1 MQAIELILFLSLS
14 LFSPFNSSVCFV
26 SVRILMRTQRIIWR
40 GVLDNVKAEAR
51 LAQRRQARA
60 EAREIRMRE
69 LERQQKEQEQN
80 ADRAFDMQTSASID
94 PIARTRLAM
103 SSTTIGSL
111 RSGTMSS
118 RRSSEDSLEEEG
130 RSLRDIRHELRVS
143 CCTTDCSSRSQFAL
157 NFVCIFFVYFVAG
170 CRGTFPK
177 SDDCQCSIRQ

>member
-1 MQAIELILFLSLS
+1 MCARRRQHTHTHIHTY
-14 LFSPFNSSVCFV
+14 V
-26 SVRILMRTQRIIWR
+26 IWH
-40 GVLDNVKAEAR
+40 GLLDNVKAEAR

-80 ADRAFDMQTSASID
+80 ADRAFDMQTSTSID

-103 SSTTIGSL
+103 SSTAMGSL

-143 CCTTDCSSRSQFAL
+143 CHIIIITVSHIVYL
-157 NFVCIFFVYFVAG
+157 LIFYSLSLRLG
-170 CRGTFPK
+170 CRRTFSK
-177 SDDCQCSIRQ
+177 GDDCQCSVRQ

>member
-1 MQAIELILFLSLS
+1 MMCAHTNDTFDGKHIL
-14 LFSPFNSSVCFV
+14 
-26 SVRILMRTQRIIWR
+26 
-40 GVLDNVKAEAR
+40 KAEAR

-80 ADRAFDMQTSASID
+80 ADRAFDMQTSTSID

-103 SSTTIGSL
+103 SSTTMGSL

-118 RRSSEDSLEEEG
+118 RRSSEDSLEDEG

-143 CCTTDCSSRSQFAL
+143 ASIIQFIFSQL
-157 NFVCIFFVYFVAG
+157 NSLLNPFFLY
-170 CRGTFPK
+170 CRMLKNVFE
-177 SDDCQCSIRQ
+177 RR

>member
-1 MQAIELILFLSLS
+1 MCWINA
-14 LFSPFNSSVCFV
+14 
-26 SVRILMRTQRIIWR
+26 
-40 GVLDNVKAEAR
+40 KAEAR

-103 SSTTIGSL
+103 SSTTMGSL
-111 RSGTMSS
+111 RGGTMSS

-143 CCTTDCSSRSQFAL
+143 EHQTIRFFDLYFAIL
-157 NFVCIFFVYFVAG
+157 ISDFF
-170 CRGTFPK
+170 CLFPI
-177 SDDCQCSIRQ
+177 SVTCA

>member
-1 MQAIELILFLSLS
+1 
-14 LFSPFNSSVCFV
+14 
-26 SVRILMRTQRIIWR
+26 MRTRRSIR
-40 GVLDNVKAEAR
+40 VTCYYGVLDNVKAEAR

-80 ADRAFDMQTSASID
+80 ADRAFDMQTSTSID
-94 PIARTRLAM
+94 PIVRTRLAM
-103 SSTTIGSL
+103 SSTAMGSL

-143 CCTTDCSSRSQFAL
+143 YR
-157 NFVCIFFVYFVAG
+157 YFN
-170 CRGTFPK
+170 
-177 SDDCQCSIRQ
+177 